1 MLLTSIFPHS
11 ANWLYFVS
19 CLLCCA
25 FFKKKCNSSWLF
37 LLFLHMCS
45 CCLSIITETSVKNLF
60 FLQFSSKGSVVSGFT
75 FKFLIHFKLIFWI
88 LKNRQ
93 SLSDICVWKSNFSN
107 TIFLKDY
114 FLHWVF
120 SALLSNISWPY
131 VYELIS
137 GLLLPLGW
145 NMCLFL
151 CPYHVLIT
159 KALYL

>member
-1 MLLTSIFPHS
+1 MLLTSIFSHS

-25 FFKKKCNSSWLF
+25 FFLKKNVIPVDYFCFFFTCALVVHHNWDQRQES
-37 LLFLHMCS
+37 
-45 CCLSIITETSVKNLF
+45 F

-131 VYELIS
+131 AYEFIS

-151 CPYHVLIT
+151 CQYHVLIT